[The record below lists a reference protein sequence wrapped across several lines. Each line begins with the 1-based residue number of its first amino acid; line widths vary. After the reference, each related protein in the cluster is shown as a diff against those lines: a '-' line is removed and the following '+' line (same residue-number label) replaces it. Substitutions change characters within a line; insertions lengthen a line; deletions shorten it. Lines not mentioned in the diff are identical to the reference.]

1 MKIVLDPGHGGRN
14 QNAGLG
20 GYRES
25 DFALAVAKVARDMLQ
40 AAGVTVIMI
49 READVDLCP
58 GKPWSERDDLAAR
71 CAIANAA
78 GADLYVSI
86 HSNAVGGSGDAS
98 TAHGTETYCYQRG
111 GKGEALAR
119 AIQRRL
125 VTALGTLD
133 RGVKTASFYV
143 LRNTQ
148 MPAALTEVAFHTHPG
163 DVAILRDPAKQQLAA
178 RAIADGILEVLG
190 VQAATQPPATGTSIL
205 GQAQATVEQAQAWA
219 RTRGASQWF
228 IDLAPIYWRLAPARG
243 GVRPE
248 VAYAQAAK
256 ETRFGLFG
264 GVIPGPQYH
273 NPCGLKTSGG
283 GSNDDPAAH
292 MQFPN
297 DETGVTAHLDHLA
310 LYAGAPG
317 YPREGTPDPRHF
329 PSITGAAPTVEQL
342 GGHWAPS
349 ADYGASIVR
358 DYLEPLLATSPPVA
372 APPAEDDQTAELGRL
387 RSENTVLAAQ
397 VQQLMNELAAA
408 NDKLDQIKTII
419 G

>member
-1 MKIVLDPGHGGRN
+1 MKVVLDPGHGGRN
-14 QNAGLG
+14 QNIGLG

-25 DFALAVAKVARDMLQ
+25 DFALAVATAARDLLQ
-40 AAGVTVIMI
+40 ATGVTVLLT

-58 GKPWSERDDLAAR
+58 GKPWVEREDLAAR

-78 GADLYVSI
+78 GADLYASI

-98 TAHGTETYCYQRG
+98 AAHGTETYCYQRG
-111 GKGEALAR
+111 GKGEALAT

-125 VTALGTLD
+125 VAALGTAD
-133 RGVKTASFYV
+133 RGVKTANFYV
-143 LRNTQ
+143 LRNTT

-190 VQAATQPPATGTSIL
+190 SRAAAPMQPPTAGTPIL
-205 GQAQATVEQAQAWA
+205 GPAQATVERAQAWA
-219 RTRGASQWF
+219 RSRGASQWF
-228 IDLAPIYWRLAPARG
+228 IDLAPIYWRLAPTRG

-273 NPCGLKTSGG
+273 NPCGLKTAAG

-292 MQFPN
+292 MQFPD
-297 DETGVTAHLDHLA
+297 DETGGTGHLDHLA

-317 YPREGTPDPRHF
+317 YPRADTPDPRHF
-329 PSITGAAPTVEQL
+329 PSIAGVAPTVEQL
-342 GGHWAPS
+342 GGRWAPS

-358 DYLEPLLATSPPVA
+358 EYLTPLLAMPVPDPAPSPPE
-372 APPAEDDQTAELGRL
+372 EDDRAAELERL
-387 RSENTVLAAQ
+387 RAENAALAVENQKLKAR
-397 VQQLMNELAAA
+397 LAEVADLA
-408 NDKLDQIKTII
+408 RKEI
-419 G
+419 